1 MSNEDTTK
9 HIFIEGQNSSIRP
22 NIIMLVA
29 LLYFQFGTTYV
40 FRYIGRPLI
49 TALGFDINNLNWVF
63 ERIYGLF
70 VLFGVPI
77 VIYILYL
84 IITKQRISPVFYFK
98 KIDMKNLGFI
108 VILTFA
114 FSFIVNPFLLDTP
127 SILSS
132 TPQHIPNRTP
142 LYTFISG
149 MVLVSIFEELMF
161 RGFLISEYKRHRVAF
176 WKIALATGLLFG
188 LIHFGLQPVIFTAI
202 NGILWAYMLYLT
214 RSMWAVMLSHFIA
227 NSGVF
232 WHPAVYINDLSTYQ
246 AVMPVYAIIMIVLA
260 VASIPAFIIFVKK
273 FVAYNSHNRIKK
285 EDLPKETMAFAWT
298 YWALIIVLLGVIV
311 IFRI

>member
-1 MSNEDTTK
+1 MSREGTTT
-9 HIFIEGQNSSIRP
+9 HNSIEGNNPSIRP

-40 FRYIGRPLI
+40 FRHIGRPVI

-63 ERIYGLF
+63 ERVYGLF

-84 IITKQRISPVFYFK
+84 IITKQRISPAFYFR
-98 KIDMKNLGFI
+98 KIDIKNLSFV

-114 FSFIVNPFLLDTP
+114 FSFIVNPFLFDVP
-127 SILSS
+127 SILTSA
-132 TPQHIPNRTP
+132 PQHIPNRTP

-161 RGFLISEYKRHRVAF
+161 RGFLISEYKRHGVAI
-176 WKIALATGLLFG
+176 WKIALATGLFFG
-188 LIHFGLQPVIFTAI
+188 LIHFGVQSVIFTAI

-214 RSMWAVMLSHFIA
+214 RSMWAVILSHFIA
-227 NSGVF
+227 NSGIF
-232 WHPAVYINDLSTYQ
+232 WHPALYINDLSTYQ
-246 AVMPVYAIIMIVLA
+246 AVMPVYAIVMMILA
-260 VASIPAFIIFVKK
+260 VVSVPVLIIFARK
-273 FVAYNSHNRIKK
+273 FVAYNSHNRIRK
-285 EDLPKETMAFAWT
+285 EDLPKETKAFTWT
-298 YWALIIVLLGVIV
+298 YWALIIALLAVIV